1 MPKVDYIILNC
12 SLARYLSE
20 LMVSG
25 LVCAGRRVFP
35 EFGFLARPPCA
46 VLLPLVVR
54 SSFWKSELDTKVS
67 DLNCLV
73 FDSESLKSMF

>member
-46 VLLPLVVR
+46 VLLPLVVL
-54 SSFWKSELDTKVS
+54 SSFVELDTKVS